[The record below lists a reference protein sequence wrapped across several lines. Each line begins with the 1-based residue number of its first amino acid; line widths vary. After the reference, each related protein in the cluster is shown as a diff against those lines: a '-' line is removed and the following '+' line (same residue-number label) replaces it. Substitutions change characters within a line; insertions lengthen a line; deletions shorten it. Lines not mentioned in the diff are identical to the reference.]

1 MAKFSRSITTIL
13 FLVLLPLSG
22 SAAEDNT
29 VSYTLTR
36 QYGSVLFR
44 VMQQQYLNLVGRFD
58 NYAATLV
65 MDFAD
70 LSNSRLTASVQMGS
84 LDMADGDVVETLV
97 NSSAWFNAPLYPEST
112 FTTTSVD
119 VTGETTADFHGEL
132 NFMGITRP
140 WTLHVQFYGGSDGKL
155 EGSSIGMLAN
165 RQLQPDRFRSRPV
178 LEHGRG
184 SGQPRDQCEIQQ
196 GLIPAF
202 KVRNHETHPE
212 NTPGHR
218 CLPAHVL
225 YLG

>member
-1 MAKFSRSITTIL
+1 MAKFSRSIITIL
-13 FLVLLPLSG
+13 LLALLPLSG

-65 MDFAD
+65 MDFDD

-97 NSSAWFNAPLYPEST
+97 NSSAWFNAPLFPEST

-119 VTGETTADFHGEL
+119 VTGDTTADFYGEL

-155 EGSSIGMLAN
+155 EGSSIGMLATGSFN
-165 RQLQPDRFRSRPV
+165 RTDFGLDQYLNMAEDLVSIEINVKFN
-178 LEHGRG
+178 
-184 SGQPRDQCEIQQ
+184 RD
-196 GLIPAF
+196 
-202 KVRNHETHPE
+202 
-212 NTPGHR
+212 
-218 CLPAHVL
+218 
-225 YLG
+225 